1 MLPIFVVNMAYIKV
15 VNNCIPFQYKS
26 DKFPGMEIVCFIVL
40 PFVCIMLPIV
50 IIIII
55 MVERAVS
62 VVLVRMDI
70 GNACLDLGGH
80 GDWGLHLAVQVQ
92 RNNKINIIID
102 NNYRY

>member
-80 GDWGLHLAVQVQ
+80 GDWEIHLEVQVQ